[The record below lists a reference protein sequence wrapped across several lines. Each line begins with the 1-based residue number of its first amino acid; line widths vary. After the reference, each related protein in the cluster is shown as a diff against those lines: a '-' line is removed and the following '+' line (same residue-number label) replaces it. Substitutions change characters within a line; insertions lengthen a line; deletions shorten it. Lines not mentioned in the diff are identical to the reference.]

1 MEHVLCYRPLDLEAF
16 PMKYVLTLL
25 LLIPAVSLANQDD
38 DFLAARE
45 AFRNGNAAQ
54 LERLAEHLKDS
65 PLEPYLTYYQL
76 RMHWDDKDASAI
88 KQFLS
93 RPEDTPV
100 IDQFRVEWLKF
111 LAKRQ
116 RWNEFAAEY
125 PHVINN
131 DTELGCYALQ
141 LRQLTDENGALRE
154 ARTKWF
160 SDAGQPESCA
170 TLFEAAIQK
179 KVINEQDIWTRVR
192 LAMESGNVSLAIQLA
207 KKLPK
212 KYALSA
218 AAIDKASSNPDRY
231 LTKTKWDKNSEAQRL
246 IMLFALHRLAKE
258 FPPLAYS
265 RWEKLAANFP
275 ETEQHY
281 FYGWLAYEAA
291 RRQDA
296 RALEWYK
303 IAGDALLN
311 DTQLAWRTRA
321 ALRVQDWHE
330 VWASITAMTIQ
341 QQHEGAWRYWKARAL
356 KELGKTSDAEVLFSD
371 LSREYNFYGQLAAE
385 ELGAPPAAGIVPAG
399 FQSSKD
405 DLNEI
410 QALPGIQ
417 RTLAL
422 YRMNLHFEAAKEW
435 AWAIRKFDDKKLLAA
450 AELARR
456 NEMYDRSILAA
467 ERTAT
472 LHDFNLR
479 FPAPYRDSMQG
490 HLREQG
496 LEEAWVYGLMR
507 QESRFANQAKSD
519 VGAAGLM
526 QIMPATAK
534 WVARKMGM
542 RDYRAALIHDTEINL
557 KLGMFY
563 MKNVLSSFDN
573 NTVMAS
579 AAYNAGPARARH
591 WRADKPLEGAIY
603 VETIPFDETREYVKK
618 VMSNTV
624 YYSKIFDQPG
634 ASLKQRLGIIGGKT
648 PENQKPLPDER

>member
-1 MEHVLCYRPLDLEAF
+1 
-16 PMKYVLTLL
+16 MKFVLTLL

-45 AFRNGNAAQ
+45 AFRNGDAVQ
-54 LERLAEHLKDS
+54 LGRLAERLKNS

-76 RMHWDDKDASAI
+76 RMHWDEKDTSAI
-88 KQFLS
+88 KQFFS
-93 RPEDTPV
+93 RTDDTPV
-100 IDQFRVEWLKF
+100 IDQFRVEWLKYM
-111 LAKRQ
+111 AKRQ
-116 RWNEFAAEY
+116 RWDEFAAEY
-125 PHVINN
+125 PRLINE
-131 DTELGCYALQ
+131 DAELSCYALQ

-160 SDAGQPESCA
+160 SGAGQPESCA
-170 TLFEAAIQK
+170 TLFEAAIEK

-192 LAMESGNVSLAIQLA
+192 LAMESGNVSLAKQLA

-212 KYALSA
+212 KYDLPA
-218 AAIDKASSNPDRY
+218 AALDKAAADPDRY
-231 LTKTKWDKNSEAQRL
+231 LSKTKWDKNNEAQRL
-246 IMLFALHRLAKE
+246 IALFALHRLAKQ
-258 FPPLAYS
+258 FPQLAHA

-275 ETEQHY
+275 EAEQHY

-291 RRQDA
+291 RRQDP

-311 DTQLAWRTRA
+311 ETQLAWRARA

-330 VWASITAMTIQ
+330 VWASITAMSVQ
-341 QQHEGAWRYWKARAL
+341 QQHEGTWRYWKGRAL
-356 KELGKTSDAEVLFSD
+356 KALGRVADAEVLFTD
-371 LSREYNFYGQLAAE
+371 LSHEYNFYGQLAAE
-385 ELGAPPAAGIVPAG
+385 ELGGAPAVSITVG
-399 FQSSKD
+399 FQSSQEERD
-405 DLNEI
+405 EI
-410 QALPGIQ
+410 QTLPSIQ

-422 YRMNLHFEAAKEW
+422 YRMNLRFEAAKEW
-435 AWAIRKFDDKKLLAA
+435 AWAIRKFDDKKLLLA
-450 AELARR
+450 AELAQR

-479 FPAPYRDSMQG
+479 YPAPYRETMQG
-490 HLREQG
+490 RLREHG

-542 RDYRAALIHDTEINL
+542 RDYRTALIHDTDVNL
-557 KLGMFY
+557 KLGTYY

-573 NTVMAS
+573 NAVMAS
-579 AAYNAGPARARH
+579 AAYNAGPARARQ
-591 WRADKPLEGAIY
+591 WRGDKPLEGGIY
-603 VETIPFDETREYVKK
+603 VETIPFDETRDYVKK

-624 YYSKIFDQPG
+624 YYSKLFDQPG

-648 PENQKPLPDER
+648 PDNQKPIPDEH

>member
-1 MEHVLCYRPLDLEAF
+1 
-16 PMKYVLTLL
+16 MKFVLTLL

-45 AFRNGNAAQ
+45 AFRNGDAVQ
-54 LERLAEHLKDS
+54 LGRLAERLKNS

-76 RMHWDDKDASAI
+76 RMHWDEKDTSAI
-88 KQFLS
+88 KQFFS
-93 RPEDTPV
+93 RTDDTPV
-100 IDQFRVEWLKF
+100 IDQFRVEWLKYM
-111 LAKRQ
+111 AKRQ
-116 RWNEFAAEY
+116 RWDEFAAEY
-125 PHVINN
+125 PRLINE
-131 DTELGCYALQ
+131 DAELSCYALQ

-160 SDAGQPESCA
+160 SGAGQPESCA
-170 TLFEAAIQK
+170 TLFEAAIEK

-192 LAMESGNVSLAIQLA
+192 LAMESGNVSLAKQLA

-212 KYALSA
+212 KYDLPA
-218 AAIDKASSNPDRY
+218 AALDKAAADPDRY
-231 LTKTKWDKNSEAQRL
+231 LSKTKWDKNNEAQRL
-246 IMLFALHRLAKE
+246 IALFALHRLAKQ
-258 FPPLAYS
+258 FPQLAHA

-275 ETEQHY
+275 EAEQHY

-291 RRQDA
+291 RRQDP

-311 DTQLAWRTRA
+311 ETQLAWRARA

-330 VWASITAMTIQ
+330 VWASITAMSTQ
-341 QQHEGAWRYWKARAL
+341 QQHEGTWRYWKGRAL
-356 KELGKTSDAEVLFSD
+356 KALGRVADAEVLFTD
-371 LSREYNFYGQLAAE
+371 LSHEYNFYGQLAAE
-385 ELGAPPAAGIVPAG
+385 ELGGAPAVNVVTVG
-399 FQSSKD
+399 FQSSQEERD
-405 DLNEI
+405 EI
-410 QALPGIQ
+410 RTLPSIQ

-422 YRMNLHFEAAKEW
+422 YRMNLRFEAAKEW
-435 AWAIRKFDDKKLLAA
+435 AWAIRKFDDKQLLVA
-450 AELARR
+450 AELAQR

-479 FPAPYRDSMQG
+479 YPAPYRETMQG
-490 HLREQG
+490 RLREHG

-542 RDYRAALIHDTEINL
+542 RDYRTALIHDTDVNL
-557 KLGMFY
+557 KLGTYY

-573 NTVMAS
+573 NAVMAS
-579 AAYNAGPARARH
+579 AAYNAGPGRARQ
-591 WRADKPLEGAIY
+591 WRGDKPLEGGIY
-603 VETIPFDETREYVKK
+603 VETIPFDETRDYVKK

-624 YYSKIFDQPG
+624 YYSKLFDQPG

-648 PENQKPLPDER
+648 PENQKPIPDEH